1 MTKPGDVSWHSN
13 VESPLV
19 LDNVDQANW
28 TESADV
34 VVVGFGAAG
43 ASAAIEARANGAEV
57 LAVDR
62 FEGGG
67 STAISGGIYYGG
79 ATQVQR
85 EAGYEDTPEEM
96 YKYLKLETEGVVGDD
111 TLMRFCRDS
120 NANLQWLQAQG
131 VRFDSTLYKTKRS
144 YPPNKYYLYFSGN
157 ELVAGYREH
166 AKPAPRGHRVLGG
179 GYTGGVLFQ
188 ALKDSALGKGVRL
201 MTHAPASRLVLD
213 RSGVVI
219 GIEVRRIPPGTKA
232 WKKHSR
238 LIRLINS
245 GLNYF
250 EPAIQWAARK
260 SAPLEQGF
268 GERILIRARRGVVLS
283 TGSFA
288 MNRPMVRHYAP
299 NYAGA
304 MALGSVGC
312 DGAGIRMGQTAGG
325 AIGEMERVS
334 AWRSISPPTA
344 FVKGVAVTSNGE
356 RFVSEDVYLGR
367 MGERIAALPDRKAWL
382 IVDKPLYRESWK
394 NTVPT
399 FEKGWLPE
407 WLSYGLMLLI
417 NLLTNTRKGRTLAEL
432 AKKCGVPPTNLERT
446 VAKYNA
452 ALALGTDPLGKS
464 PEYLDPLAD
473 APYYAIDISIDSKKY
488 PCPSIPMGGLVVDEI
503 TGHVKREDGSHI
515 AGLFAAGR
523 NAIGICSRFYVSGTS
538 IADCVF
544 AGRRAGRSAAIENPQ
559 STAVV
564 PGAASAS
571 NA

>member
-1 MTKPGDVSWHSN
+1 MKPGDANWNSP
-13 VESPLV
+13 VEPPLV
-19 LDNVDQANW
+19 LDDVERAQW
-28 TESADV
+28 SESADV
-34 VVVGFGAAG
+34 VIVGFGAAG
-43 ASAAIEARANGAEV
+43 ASAAIEARDAGAEV

-85 EAGYEDTPEEM
+85 DAGYEDTPEEM
-96 YKYLKLETEGVVGDD
+96 YRYLKLETEGVVADE

-120 NANLQWLQAQG
+120 NDNLQWLQKQG
-131 VRFDSTLYKTKRS
+131 VGFNSTLYKTKRS

-166 AKPAPRGHRVLGG
+166 AKPAPRGHRVFGD
-179 GYTGGVLFQ
+179 GYTGGVLFK
-188 ALKDSALGKGVRL
+188 ALKASALAKGVRL

-213 RSGVVI
+213 RSGTVV
-219 GIEVRRIPPGTKA
+219 GVEVRRIPPGAKA
-232 WKKHSR
+232 WKKHR
-238 LIRLINS
+238 RLINLVNA

-250 EPAIQWAARK
+250 EPVIQWAARK
-260 SAPLEQGF
+260 TAALEQNDGQ
-268 GERILIRARRGVVLS
+268 RLLIRARRGVVLS

-312 DGAGIRMGQTAGG
+312 DGAGIRLGQTAGG
-325 AIGEMERVS
+325 AVGEMERVS

-344 FVKGVAVTSNGE
+344 FVKGVAVSSGGE

-367 MGERIAALPDRKAWL
+367 MGERIAALPDRKALL
-382 IVDKPLYRESWK
+382 IVDKPLYREAWK
-394 NTVPT
+394 NVLPT

-407 WLSYGLMLLI
+407 WLSYGFTLLI
-417 NLLTNTRKGRTLAEL
+417 NLLTNTRKGKTLAEL
-432 AKKCGVPPTNLERT
+432 AQKCGIPAANLERT
-446 VAKYNA
+446 VAEYNA
-452 ALALGTDPLGKS
+452 AVASGVDPLGKS
-464 PEYLDPLAD
+464 AEYLDPLVD
-473 APYYAIDISIDSKKY
+473 GPYYAIDISIDSKKY
-488 PCPSIPMGGLVVDEI
+488 PCPSIPMGGLVVDEAS
-503 TGHVKREDGSHI
+503 GHVKREDGSRI

-523 NAIGICSRFYVSGTS
+523 NAVGICSRFYVSGTS

-544 AGRRAGRSAAIENPQ
+544 AGRRAGRSAAMEQALP
-559 STAVV
+559 VV
-564 PGAASAS
+564 AAARAS
-571 NA
+571 VG